1 MSYIPF
7 SFVKSIHE
15 EMHSA
20 APDAPIRLH
29 KPKRRLLTNAV
40 RRLLDRPDRVGGEVC
55 QAEACDR
62 GTTAAG
68 PARAC

>member
-7 SFVKSIHE
+7 SFVKSVHE

-20 APDAPIRLH
+20 DPHAPIRLH
-29 KPKRRLLTNAV
+29 RPKRARLARAV
-40 RRLLDRPDRVGGEVC
+40 RRLLDKPTAEVC
-55 QAEACDR
+55 QAEDRDR
-62 GTTAAG
+62 GTTVAG